1 MPFINSVRGVF
12 SAAGPVGVT
21 APPLITL
28 SGTTYNLLTQTI
40 TLSTAGEYQIDVF
53 TKSQI
58 RARVFGAGGG
68 GAQNG
73 GWASAQVGGS
83 GGFASGILT
92 LSAGSYKIIVGEG
105 GSGNTFRCTF
115 GGGASA
121 QPKSGV
127 TDNRYSACGGGFSGI
142 FSGSG
147 TVHDATGG
155 SGNSTYRTSGLQARA
170 LIIAGGG
177 GGGGNRSDAGTNNYF
192 GGHGGGSSGTGGYGF
207 GAPGSLDSS
216 SAGTQSSAG
225 AQRSN
230 QWGQNTAGAFM
241 QGGHGGDQGYGGG
254 GGGGYFGGST
264 ADSSA
269 HMGGGGGGSGFLSA
283 YVSNG
288 TLIAG
293 SGQTSPGGL
302 GQTGYIAGSGYGGG
316 TSGNTNN
323 SWSGGAGGN
332 GIVILAPL

>member
-12 SAAGPVGVT
+12 GAAGPVGVT

-53 TKSQI
+53 TRCQV

-68 GAQNG
+68 GSQNG
-73 GWASAQVGGS
+73 GWATPHVGGS
-83 GGFASGILT
+83 GGYAAGILT
-92 LSAGSYKIIVGEG
+92 LNAGPNKIIVGEG
-105 GSGNTFRCTF
+105 GSGNSFRCTI

-121 QPKSGV
+121 QPRSNV
-127 TDNRYSACGGGFSGI
+127 SDNRYSACGGGFSGI

-155 SGNSTYRTSGLQARA
+155 SGNTTYRTAGLQARA

-177 GGGGNRSDAGTNNYF
+177 GGGGNRSDAGSSNYV
-192 GGHGGGSSGTGGYGF
+192 GGHGGGTTGTAGYGF
-207 GAPGSLDSS
+207 GAPGSLDNNSR
-216 SAGTQSSAG
+216 GTQSAAG
-225 AQRSN
+225 SVTSN
-230 QWGQNTAGAFM
+230 QWGQNTAGAYM

-288 TLIAG
+288 SLIAG
-293 SGQTSPGGL
+293 SSQTSPGGV
-302 GQTGYIAGSGYGGG
+302 GQTGYINGSGYGGG
-316 TSGNTNN
+316 TGGSTSN
-323 SWSGGAGGN
+323 SWNGGAGGA